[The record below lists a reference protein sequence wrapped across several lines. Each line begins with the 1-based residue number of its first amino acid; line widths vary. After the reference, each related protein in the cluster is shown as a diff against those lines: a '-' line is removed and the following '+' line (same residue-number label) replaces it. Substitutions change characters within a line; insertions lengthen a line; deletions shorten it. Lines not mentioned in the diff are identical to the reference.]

1 MEKFVHTL
9 VHSLKDT
16 APLIPF
22 LLIVYFLIELLEYK
36 NVFRF
41 EKSKLLNGKASPVIG
56 SCFGIIPQC
65 GFSVIS
71 AELFSEKKM
80 SMAALIAV
88 FLATSD
94 EAFPILISNYKSIP
108 TLLLLILVKFIIAII
123 VGYFVMF
130 VSKKFFK
137 SNNLT
142 LKINNS
148 EKDLKENDD
157 HIEDN
162 THKHNKEDH
171 HSNLHD
177 ENHNHEH
184 ENHEHLHED
193 SHEHNH
199 KHEENHSNHSHAE
212 DSKKE
217 ENHSHIHACCHHDIS
232 GQSKF
237 NWKHPIIHSIK
248 IALYIFIVNFILTG
262 AIELI
267 GEDKLSSFLTA
278 NSALQ
283 PLLALIVG
291 FIPNCASSVI
301 ITELFMSELITF
313 GSLIT
318 GLCANAGLGIF
329 VLFKANKNIKENLFI
344 VGTIIVSSLVFG
356 YAFHFIPLDFLHF

>member
-71 AELFSEKKM
+71 AELFSERKM

-108 TLLLLILVKFIIAII
+108 TLLLLILVKFLIAII

-130 VSKKFFK
+130 ISKNLFK
-137 SNNLT
+137 TDSLSASQKNKSANMQ
-142 LKINNS
+142 
-148 EKDLKENDD
+148 ENDF
-157 HIEDN
+157 HIED
-162 THKHNKEDH
+162 KHHNHNE
-171 HSNLHD
+171 N

-184 ENHEHLHED
+184 NDNHKHSDDETQKEEH

-199 KHEENHSNHSHAE
+199 EEHNHSE
-212 DSKKE
+212 KE
-217 ENHSHIHACCHHDIS
+217 EKHSHIHACCHHDIS

-237 NWKHPIIHSIK
+237 HWKHPIIHSVK

-267 GEDKLSSFLTA
+267 GEDKLSNFLTT
-278 NSALQ
+278 NSVMQ

-301 ITELFMSELITF
+301 ITELFMSKLITF

-344 VGTIIVSSLVFG
+344 VGTIIVASLVFG
-356 YAFHFIPLDFLHF
+356 YIFHFIPLDFLHI